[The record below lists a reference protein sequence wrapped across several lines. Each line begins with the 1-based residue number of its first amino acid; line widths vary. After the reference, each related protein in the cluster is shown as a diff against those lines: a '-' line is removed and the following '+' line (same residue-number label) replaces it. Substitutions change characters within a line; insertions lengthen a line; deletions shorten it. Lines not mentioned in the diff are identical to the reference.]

1 MTTHTVSVAD
11 RIDINRQTIDP
22 HDTPEIQYCYVDIDS
37 VENGTGRITQSKTF
51 LGKNAPSRA
60 RRLAREND
68 VLISTVR
75 PNLKAFTLLKKIPEN
90 CLFSTGFAILSTKNK
105 KVLQNEYIYAMFMYD
120 DRIMAQLMNMMPKG
134 LYPSINIADLGSVI
148 FPMPPLSLQNDFAAY
163 VESVDKLRFRK

>member
-1 MTTHTVSVAD
+1 M
-11 RIDINRQTIDP
+11 
-22 HDTPEIQYCYVDIDS
+22 
-37 VENGTGRITQSKTF
+37 
-51 LGKNAPSRA
+51 
-60 RRLAREND
+60 AREND

-163 VESVDKLRFRK
+163 VESVDKLRFATEEKIKELKKEKEQMIDKYFR